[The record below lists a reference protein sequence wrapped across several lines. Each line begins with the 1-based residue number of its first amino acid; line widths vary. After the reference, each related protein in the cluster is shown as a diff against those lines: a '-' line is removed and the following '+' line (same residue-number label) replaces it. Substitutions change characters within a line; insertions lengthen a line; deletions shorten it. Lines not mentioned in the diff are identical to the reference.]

1 MSSHTAGRPVG
12 AVRPAAGP
20 VAFILKGYPRLS
32 ETFIAQEILGLERLG
47 LDIRIVSLRQPT
59 DRQSHPVHREIS
71 APVLYLPEYLHQAPI
86 RVFAAWRR
94 VRRLPGFAAAAAAWR
109 ADLRRD
115 GSRNR
120 VRRFGQAMVLAAEM
134 PAGVRRLHAHFLHT
148 PASVARYASLIT
160 GLGWSCSAH
169 AKDVWTTPPW
179 EIAEKLAGLDTL
191 ATCTRAGH
199 DYLAGFTD
207 APDKVRLIYHGLDFE
222 RFAPPDRPRPAR
234 DGGHADDPVIL
245 LSVGRI
251 VPKKGYG
258 GLIAA
263 LGRLDPA
270 LHWRLQHIGGGDD
283 GALKRQAE
291 ALGIAGRIDWLG
303 AQAQGVVLE
312 RLRAADLFVLPSR
325 ITEDGDRDG
334 LPNVLME
341 AQSQALA
348 CLSTT
353 VSGIPELIENGR
365 TGLLVA
371 PDDSGALAEALARL
385 IAEPA
390 LRERLG
396 RAGLARV
403 HRHFGQEPGL
413 RALAGLFGLGHEKAR
428 PVSAAAGQ

>member
-1 MSSHTAGRPVG
+1 MSANRTAETAG
-12 AVRPAAGP
+12 PAEKGS

-47 LDIRIVSLRQPT
+47 LEIRIVSLRRPT
-59 DRQSHPVHREIS
+59 DRKIHPVHREIA
-71 APVLYLPEYLHQAPI
+71 APVLYLPEYLHQAPMQ
-86 RVFAAWRR
+86 VLAAWRR
-94 VRRLPGFAAAAAAWR
+94 VHRLPGYAEAKAAWR
-109 ADLRRD
+109 SDLRRD
-115 GSRNR
+115 RSRNR

-134 PAGVRRLHAHFLHT
+134 PQGVRRLHAHFLHT

-160 GLGWSCSAH
+160 GLPWSCSAH
-169 AKDVWTTPPW
+169 AKDVWTTPEW
-179 EIAEKLAGLDTL
+179 EIVEKLASLDML
-191 ATCTRAGH
+191 AACTRAGR
-199 DYLAGFTD
+199 DYLAGLAD
-207 APDKVRLIYHGLDFE
+207 DPGRVKLIYHGLDFT
-222 RFAPPDRPRPAR
+222 RFPPPDRPRPVR
-234 DGGHADDPVIL
+234 DASDADDPAII

-251 VPKKGYG
+251 VPKKGYDT
-258 GLIAA
+258 LIAA

-270 LHWRLQHIGGGDD
+270 LHWRFVHIGGGDAGD
-283 GALKRQAE
+283 LGRQAE

-303 AQAQGVVLE
+303 AQAQEMVLE
-312 RLRAADLFVLPSR
+312 RLRGADLFVLPCR
-325 ITEDGDRDG
+325 VTEDGDRDG

-353 VSGIPELIENGR
+353 VSGVPELIENAK

-385 IAEPA
+385 IAEPD
-390 LRERLG
+390 LRAKLG

-413 RALAGLFGLGHEKAR
+413 RALAELFGLDPKKAR
-428 PVSAAAGQ
+428 PVSAVTRR